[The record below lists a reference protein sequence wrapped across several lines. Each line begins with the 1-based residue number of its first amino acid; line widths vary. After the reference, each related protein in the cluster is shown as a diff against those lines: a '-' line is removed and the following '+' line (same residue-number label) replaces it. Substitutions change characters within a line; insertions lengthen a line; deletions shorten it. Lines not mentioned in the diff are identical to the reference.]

1 MPAEFY
7 PKTNLTQRKE
17 ETKHLPTFCAAAKT
31 HRVFSR
37 FHFRLIL
44 LGLVAVAT
52 LSAAQASSVWKVTG
66 SNGAS
71 IYLGGSVHGLLS
83 TDYPLPS
90 AYNHAFDLSSALV
103 IEDDVNV
110 SKKTAEKFYKTGL
123 YPKGDSLKNH
133 VDPRT
138 YDYVR
143 RVFALMHV
151 SETEVAKCKPWC
163 LIMMLWSGGTN
174 ELGIEGF
181 LMKRAQANG
190 KPILGLESFREHAE
204 IISGMSDKQAEL
216 VLLRTFVPDESGD
229 DLRKKML
236 AAWRRGDSDTIARLE
251 RESYRDLPTFGERL
265 IAARN
270 RNWIPK
276 IEGYIRERHT
286 YFVVAG
292 AAHMGGPDGVLAL
305 LKARGCQV
313 EQL

>member
-1 MPAEFY
+1 VE
-7 PKTNLTQRKE
+7 
-17 ETKHLPTFCAAAKT
+17 AA
-31 HRVFSR
+31 
-37 FHFRLIL
+37 
-44 LGLVAVAT
+44 
-52 LSAAQASSVWKVTG
+52 SVWKVTG
-66 SNGAS
+66 PNGAS

-83 TDYPLPS
+83 TDYPLPP
-90 AYNHAFDLSSALV
+90 AYNRAFDLSSALV

-110 SKKTAEKFYKTGL
+110 PSRTADKFFKTGF
-123 YPKGDSLKNH
+123 YSKGDSLKNH
-133 VDPRT
+133 LDPRT
-138 YDYVR
+138 YDYLR

-151 SETEVAKCKPWC
+151 PEAEMAKRKPWM
-163 LIMMLWSGGTN
+163 LIMMLWSGNTN

-190 KPILGLESFREHAE
+190 KPVLGLETFREHAE

-216 VLLRTFVPDESGD
+216 VLLQTFIPDASGS

-236 AAWRRGDSDTIARLE
+236 AAWRRGDPDTIARLE
-251 RESYRDLPTFGERL
+251 RESYRDLPSFGERL

-276 IEGYIRERHT
+276 IEGYIRDRHT

-292 AAHMGGPDGVLAL
+292 AAHMGGPEGVLAL
-305 LKARGCQV
+305 LKARGYQV

>member
-1 MPAEFY
+1 MFSQSIFLRAFGLLLIAFVALPAVE
-7 PKTNLTQRKE
+7 
-17 ETKHLPTFCAAAKT
+17 AA
-31 HRVFSR
+31 
-37 FHFRLIL
+37 
-44 LGLVAVAT
+44 
-52 LSAAQASSVWKVTG
+52 SVWKVTG
-66 SNGAS
+66 PNGAS

-83 TDYPLPS
+83 TDYPLPP
-90 AYNHAFDLSSALV
+90 AYNRAFDLSSALV

-110 SKKTAEKFYKTGL
+110 PSRTADKFFKTGF
-123 YPKGDSLKNH
+123 YSKGDSLKNH
-133 VDPRT
+133 LDPRT
-138 YDYVR
+138 YDYLR

-151 SETEVAKCKPWC
+151 PEAEMAKRKPWM
-163 LIMMLWSGGTN
+163 LIMMLWSGNTN

-190 KPILGLESFREHAE
+190 KPVLGLETFREHAE

-216 VLLRTFVPDESGD
+216 VLLQTFIPDASGS

-236 AAWRRGDSDTIARLE
+236 AAWRRGDPDTIARLE
-251 RESYRDLPTFGERL
+251 RESYRDLPSFGERL

-276 IEGYIRERHT
+276 IEGYIRDRHT

-292 AAHMGGPDGVLAL
+292 AAHMGGPEGVLAL
-305 LKARGCQV
+305 LKARGYQV